1 MSGERRQRFLAAPE
15 ERPTAAGLLLGLFLV
30 PASLGITAVSVS
42 MGAMSAGLG
51 LSEAEAVWALAGYVL
66 AHAISLATLGR
77 LGDTHGVVTV
87 LRIALVLLVLG
98 SLLTAT
104 ASSLVTLTAGRLI
117 QGFGAGGVPVAVFA
131 ITGLR
136 FSGASRVAVLAT
148 VSAMIGIVS
157 GAGALI
163 GGAVTD
169 LVSWRVAVALPVLS
183 VLTARW
189 VIPLAPPA
197 AAGGQRVDVYG
208 ATLLTLWA
216 AGVVLLLETPSISL
230 PPAVIA
236 GLVVAV
242 AALTALLARRVRLA
256 PEGFLPRA
264 VVGSRRYV
272 LGALAAMTTYSVYV
286 ALLFAAPLLLLQA
299 HDWSPTT
306 VGLVLFPAALI
317 GAISARIVGRLVL
330 RFDPFRV
337 AAGLAAISTAGM
349 LVTGAANGSPVL
361 TTVGL
366 SLVLTGFIASQGGLL
381 SHVPMAVAPEV
392 RSVATGVFQLTALIG
407 GAMGSAAVAGLST
420 PLGLSGA
427 VAALAVV
434 PAVGIAL
441 ALRAGAAPV
450 DADQPASVSLQDAT
464 PVR

>member
-1 MSGERRQRFLAAPE
+1 MSAARRRPLLTAPE

-66 AHAISLATLGR
+66 AHAISLAALGR

-87 LRIALVLLVLG
+87 MRIALVLLVLG
-98 SLLTAT
+98 SVVTAT

-136 FSGASRVAVLAT
+136 FSGAARVALLAT
-148 VSAMIGIVS
+148 VTALIGIVS

-183 VLTARW
+183 VLTAPW
-189 VIPLAPPA
+189 VFRLAPPA
-197 AAGGQRVDVYG
+197 AAGGQRVDVAG
-208 ATLLTLWA
+208 AALLTVWA
-216 AGVVLLLETPSISL
+216 SAFVLLLETPSISL
-230 PPAVIA
+230 PPALIG
-236 GLVVAV
+236 GLVVVVGATSV
-242 AALTALLARRVRLA
+242 LLARRVRLV
-256 PEGFLPRA
+256 PDGFLPRA
-264 VVGSRRYV
+264 VIGSRRYV
-272 LGALAAMTTYSVYV
+272 LGALAAMTTYSAYV

-306 VGLVLFPAALI
+306 VGLVLFPAAMI
-317 GAISARIVGRLVL
+317 GAISARVVGRLVL

-337 AAGLAAISTAGM
+337 AAVLAASGAIGMVIAGLAD
-349 LVTGAANGSPVL
+349 GAPVL

-366 SLVLTGFIASQGGLL
+366 SFVLTGFIASQGALL

-392 RSVATGVFQLTALIG
+392 RSVATGIFQLTALIG

-427 VAALAVV
+427 VVALAAV
-434 PAVGIAL
+434 PAAGIAL

-450 DADQPASVSLQDAT
+450 GADQPASVSLQDAT

>member
-1 MSGERRQRFLAAPE
+1 MTAARRRAFFAAPE
-15 ERPTAAGLLLGLFLV
+15 QRPAAAGLLLGLFLV

-42 MGAMSAGLG
+42 MGEMSAGLG
-51 LSEAEAVWALAGYVL
+51 LTEAEAVWALAGYVL
-66 AHAISLATLGR
+66 AHAISLAALGR
-77 LGDTHGVVTV
+77 LGDTHGVVSV

-98 SLLTAT
+98 TVLTAAAT
-104 ASSLVTLTAGRLI
+104 SLVTLTAGRLV

-136 FSGASRVAVLAT
+136 FAGPTRVAVLAT
-148 VSAMIGIVS
+148 VTAMIGIVS

-163 GGAVTD
+163 GGTVTD
-169 LVSWRVAVALPVLS
+169 LVSWRVAVSLPVLS
-183 VLTARW
+183 VLSAPWIFR
-189 VIPLAPPA
+189 LAPPA

-208 ATLLTLWA
+208 ATLLTIWA
-216 AGVVLLLETPSISL
+216 AAFVLLLETPSISL
-230 PPAVIA
+230 PPALIA
-236 GLVVAV
+236 GLVVTVGV
-242 AALTALLARRVRLA
+242 ATVLLARRVRLV

-299 HDWSPTT
+299 HDWSATR
-306 VGLVLFPAALI
+306 VGLVLFPAAI
-317 GAISARIVGRLVL
+317 VGAVSARVVGRLVL

-337 AAGLAAISTAGM
+337 AAGLAATSVVGM
-349 LVTGAANGSPVL
+349 LITGVADGSPVL
-361 TTVGL
+361 TTLGL
-366 SLVLTGFIASQGGLL
+366 AFVLTGFVASQGALL
-381 SHVPMAVAPEV
+381 SHVPMSVASEV
-392 RSVATGVFQLTALIG
+392 RSVATGIFQLTALIG

-434 PAVGIAL
+434 PAAGILL
-441 ALRAGAAPV
+441 ALLAGRAPV
-450 DADQPASVSLQDAT
+450 DRLDGS
-464 PVR
+464 